1 MNKQQQQLIARLED
15 MFQLDQPELDFGL
28 YKIMHAKSRQ
38 ISAFLTKELS
48 EQIDQ
53 VFGDAGVVDT
63 RSRMEAAKARI
74 LETLGDTAF
83 DSNGELLSAFRGTP
97 AGKAYL
103 EALAASQSGA
113 GTLGDAA
120 SIYDHLYRFFNRYY
134 DNGDFMSRRYHV
146 AENSKRAAPYAV
158 PYDGR
163 EVYLH
168 WANKDQYYI
177 KTSESFSHY
186 TFNLTEA
193 LKAQRQGQ
201 AGELALGLPE
211 TDRKVHLQLAAA
223 DEGAHNNVKENQSR
237 FFIIHA
243 AQPVKLNEAGELCLQ
258 FEYRHDPEK
267 SGQDRGW
274 QETRLAE
281 AEKLILHTL
290 KSQPAFRDWHAGLA
304 TPMPT
309 DKHKDRTLLG
319 KYLAQYTARNTMD
332 YFIHKDLGGFLSRE
346 LDFYIK
352 NEIMRLDDVEQADA
366 PSVESWLLKV
376 KVLRKVARQII
387 AFLAQIEDFQKKL
400 WLKKKFVTE
409 TQYCLTLDRVPESL
423 YPAVTGNPRQHAEWV
438 KLGFIEAGT
447 AVTNAFLQANPY
459 LLVDTAFYPDSFKAA
474 LLASIQN
481 LDEQCDGLLIHADNF
496 QALNLLQDRYR
507 EQVKCIY
514 IDPPY
519 NKDGD
524 HFVYKDSYRHSTW
537 LTMIYDR
544 LLKGK
549 HYLDSRGFLVA
560 SIDDIEFARIQEVLD
575 IAYGSENRI
584 ANIVWDRNRKNDAK
598 LFSVGHEYMVCYA
611 NDKNLLKLEKTELRE
626 LKSGVDEAET
636 KFKSLMKKY
645 KGVSDELIDDW
656 KFYISSQKDPEI
668 KSILKKYPKFSDRG
682 PYRDDGNINWPG
694 GGGPRYE
701 VLHPITQ
708 RAVKIPKSGW
718 RYSEPST
725 FWDRYK
731 AGNIAFGE
739 DESTV
744 PGVVYYLFE
753 SNSQVMGSSFWSYAQ
768 TASDDFSAI
777 MGEGKF
783 DNPKNYKDIARITSY
798 LGFKN
803 SLIMDYFGGSGT
815 TGHAVINLNRED
827 GGSRKYILVE
837 QGDYFD
843 TVLKPRIQKVV
854 FAENWKEGKPQAK
867 ADGSYG
873 GISHCFRYLR
883 LESYEDTLN
892 NLQTTAQPDY
902 AQMPTDYFLH
912 YLLETE
918 TAGSASLLNIAQFRD
933 PTQYRLKVK
942 QPGSDAQREQTID
955 LIETFNWLIGLRVEL
970 LDQWRSYDAEFV
982 REPDP
987 DLPED
992 QHTRLKVKGRL
1003 QQRDAYS
1010 KTPGAYQ
1017 FRTVEGYACRLPG
1030 DTRIMDKVLIV
1041 WRKLT
1046 DNLEQDSAALE
1057 ALLDK
1062 MGVNQA
1068 DSEYDLIYING
1079 SHGLQLHGS
1088 SKSRLL
1094 SLEEAFM
1101 AKMWEGV

>member
-1 MNKQQQQLIARLED
+1 MNKQQQQLITRLED

-63 RSRMEAAKARI
+63 RSRMEAAKVRI

-507 EQVKCIY
+507 EQIGCVA

-519 NKDGD
+519 NTGKGD
-524 HFVYKDSYRHSTW
+524 FIYKDSYQYSSW
-537 LTMIYDR
+537 ITMMNDR
-544 LLKGK
+544 FGRLFNLIA
-549 HYLDSRGFLVA
+549 DDFLIFIC
-560 SIDDIEFARIQEVLD
+560 IDDNEQAQL
-575 IAYGSENRI
+575 
-584 ANIVWDRNRKNDAK
+584 
-598 LFSVGHEYMVCYA
+598 
-611 NDKNLLKLEKTELRE
+611 NLLAESCFGKKNILPNAYWEKVYSSRMDALSLSEDHDHILIIGNNVSKVPFEQNVKQFTEFDDIVRKYYRRRSVRKEGSNSRREDRPNLFYPLDAPDGSKIYPIKPDGTESCWRWSADSHIQRERDGLVEWVKTEAGWQVFAKQYLE
-626 LKSGVDEAET
+626 E
-636 KFKSLMKKY
+636 
-645 KGVSDELIDDW
+645 
-656 KFYISSQKDPEI
+656 Q
-668 KSILKKYPKFSDRG
+668 
-682 PYRDDGNINWPG
+682 
-694 GGGPRYE
+694 
-701 VLHPITQ
+701 
-708 RAVKIPKSGW
+708 AVRP
-718 RYSEPST
+718 PST
-725 FWDRYK
+725 LWKHSD
-731 AGNIAFGE
+731 AGHNHEATETIKE
-739 DESTV
+739 
-744 PGVVYYLFE
+744 LFE
-753 SNSQVMGSSFWSYAQ
+753 SKI
-768 TASDDFSAI
+768 FST
-777 MGEGKF
+777 
-783 DNPKNYKDIARITSY
+783 PKPPRLIEYMIRVAGAYKKEIV
-798 LGFKN
+798 L
-803 SLIMDYFGGSGT
+803 DYFAGSGT

>member
-1 MNKQQQQLIARLED
+1 MNKQQQQLITRLED

-63 RSRMEAAKARI
+63 RSRMEAAKVRI

-496 QALNLLQDRYR
+496 QALNLLQDRY
-507 EQVKCIY
+507 EKSIGIVY

-519 NKDGD
+519 NTP
-524 HFVYKDSYRHSTW
+524 HSAIVYKNQYQHSSWLSLVNNTFSVLPKFWGKSFSFGVAIDDFEHTKLSAMLDDVFPSLDKSTVIINHHPQGSGGRLSRTHEYYLLLSPAFCGQYLGRPKEDEVEDRSFMRSGTAENNYRHGRWKSF
-537 LTMIYDR
+537 YA
-544 LLKGK
+544 LLIDPKTRKIVDAEPPVPLDQRYPKGATVSGFLRK
-549 HYLDSRGFLVA
+549 YPINSRGEERVWRSSFETGQKRAQNGELVMTG
-560 SIDDIEFARIQEVLD
+560 SGTIYQTIEHE
-575 IAYGSENRI
+575 
-584 ANIVWDRNRKNDAK
+584 AK
-598 LFSVGHEYMVCYA
+598 RETLFSNWIGPDFNAGTRGTAVL
-611 NDKNLLKLEKTELRE
+611 NDLKL
-626 LKSGVDEAET
+626 GNNFD
-636 KFKSLMKKY
+636 Y
-645 KGVSDELIDDW
+645 
-656 KFYISSQKDPEI
+656 P
-668 KSILKKYPKFSDRG
+668 KSINTLETCLWTQSFGKTS
-682 PYRDDGNINWPG
+682 IT
-694 GGGPRYE
+694 
-701 VLHPITQ
+701 VL
-708 RAVKIPKSGW
+708 
-718 RYSEPST
+718 
-725 FWDRYK
+725 
-731 AGNIAFGE
+731 
-739 DESTV
+739 
-744 PGVVYYLFE
+744 
-753 SNSQVMGSSFWSYAQ
+753 
-768 TASDDFSAI
+768 
-777 MGEGKF
+777 
-783 DNPKNYKDIARITSY
+783 
-798 LGFKN
+798 
-803 SLIMDYFGGSGT
+803 DYFGGSGT